1 MAIQKGPS
9 GILGT
14 SIEAGE
20 ITDGS
25 ITAAKL
31 ASGSVT
37 TAKLDSSLDVTGTIN
52 GFTPTVSNMAG
63 RNRII
68 NGDMRISQRGDYTS
82 PVSAS
87 NNGYYLDRWV
97 ASIGT
102 VSATVQ
108 QTNVVING
116 VSKTAQKIAATS
128 SGTGYIGLAQRV
140 ELINLQ
146 DGETYTVSC
155 WVRSNNANT
164 SFRTTLSGAFADTSV
179 FTNDGNW
186 EKVSTTITLNKAA
199 LPYISVGLNTYQ
211 NGTVAVASGDY
222 IEFTEFQL
230 EAGSV
235 ATPFEHR
242 QYGQELALCQRY
254 LPAYNAE
261 SGSNTSYG
269 SSVQGGNTTRMWIT
283 FQFPV
288 ATRTAPT
295 GVSISST
302 SHFIGAGQ
310 NTNMTL
316 SAVNFQYASRL
327 GAAIF
332 FDGSGGTSQQAINL
346 ISQNAS
352 GQILFTGCEL

>member
-1 MAIQKGPS
+1 MS
-9 GILGT
+9 
-14 SIEAGE
+14 SISVNT
-20 ITDGS
+20 ITD
-25 ITAAKL
+25 
-31 ASGSVT
+31 ASGGAT
-37 TAKLDSSLDVTGTIN
+37 TSIN
-52 GFTPTVSNMAG
+52 GFTPSVSNMAG

-97 ASIGT
+97 ASIGAVT
-102 VSATVQ
+102 ATVQ

-128 SGTGYIGLAQRV
+128 SGTGYIGLGQRV

-164 SFRTTLSGAFADTSV
+164 SFRTTLSGGFADTSV

-199 LPYISVGLNTYQ
+199 LTYITVSLNTYQ
-211 NGTVAVASGDY
+211 NGAVAVASGDY

-230 EAGSV
+230 EEGSV

-254 LPAYNAE
+254 CQVVYRSL
-261 SGSNTSYG
+261 GSNSLGMSFKQGSNYLLTHITYQPMRSIPTWANPPTSWDTTG
-269 SSVQGGNTTRMWIT
+269 S
-283 FQFPV
+283 P
-288 ATRTAPT
+288 
-295 GVSISST
+295 SST
-302 SHFIGAGQ
+302 QAGAYDFTSSSLVTINGGS
-310 NTNMTL
+310 L
-316 SAVNFQYASRL
+316 SVINQLSLNHGRL
-327 GAAIF
+327 YLQSSTTFSG
-332 FDGSGGTSQQAINL
+332 GSGGGAFGTSLGADP
-346 ISQNAS
+346 
-352 GQILFTGCEL
+352 ILTAEL